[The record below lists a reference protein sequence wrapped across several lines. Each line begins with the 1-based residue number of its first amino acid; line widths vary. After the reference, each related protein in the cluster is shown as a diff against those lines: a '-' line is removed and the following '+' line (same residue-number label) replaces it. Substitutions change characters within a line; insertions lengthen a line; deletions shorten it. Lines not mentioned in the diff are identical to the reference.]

1 MKKVIL
7 LCIMLILVIASYPG
21 NQADKETVETEITHI
36 ELTYSLHLKNTVII
50 ADEQTVSE
58 LVSYIGNAH
67 GQKSGST
74 KGVYGFPY
82 ILTLYFKDGSTSRF
96 WLWDAENFSTSSDT
110 DDEEVP
116 YLYHGDMSE
125 LYEYMS
131 QKFPV

>member
-7 LCIMLILVIASYPG
+7 LCIMLILVIASFSG
-21 NQADKETVETEITHI
+21 NQVDKETVETEIVHI

-67 GQKSGST
+67 GKKSEST

-96 WLWDAENFSTSSDT
+96 WLWDAENYSTSSDT
-110 DDEEVP
+110 DDEGFP